1 MNEPGEGAQ
10 AGQTSCLSNG
20 SHLAGLA
27 GVRCDGAVDKEKNR
41 EDWGLYWLRGQVE
54 RNAV

>member
-1 MNEPGEGAQ
+1 MNEPGEGPQ

-27 GVRCDGAVDKEKNR
+27 GVGRDGAVDKEKNR
-41 EDWGLYWLRGQVE
+41 EDWGLYWLGGRVAL
-54 RNAV
+54 NAV